1 MFLFMNH
8 DFLAQPIP
16 DSCIV
21 YNRFNVIVELFYHT
35 SSNMLC
41 PQNSVQRRHDVTQCA
56 DTSIGTQ
63 SHVFGVVKVTY
74 VGMNY
79 IQDIVI
85 YNYNTAT
92 NMKRLLIMHG
102 MFHANFSINV
112 NNGGQVMKRKQLISR
127 AISLTEQFLCRI
139 KEHMLCK
146 SPVCDVE
153 TKLLKIV
160 STHILHSTWY
170 NFVMLHKLLPKF
182 AH

>member
-1 MFLFMNH
+1 
-8 DFLAQPIP
+8 
-16 DSCIV
+16 
-21 YNRFNVIVELFYHT
+21 
-35 SSNMLC
+35 
-41 PQNSVQRRHDVTQCA
+41 
-56 DTSIGTQ
+56 
-63 SHVFGVVKVTY
+63 
-74 VGMNY
+74 
-79 IQDIVI
+79 
-85 YNYNTAT
+85 
-92 NMKRLLIMHG
+92 MHG